1 MLQDEELSA
10 RKGWK
15 CFPKS
20 EFEGYAWWQKNVQV
34 NIFTL
39 EILILV
45 REKKKKKKI
54 DKVLFLVFILA
65 TELPNHYR
73 AYYSVVIPN
82 KSL

>member
-1 MLQDEELSA
+1 MLEDEELSA

-20 EFEGYAWWQKNVQV
+20 EFDGYAGWQKNVQV

-45 REKKKKKKI
+45 RGEKKKKKRLTKSCFWY
-54 DKVLFLVFILA
+54 LFWQQNYPTIIEH
-65 TELPNHYR
+65 TTQ
-73 AYYSVVIPN
+73 
-82 KSL
+82 

>member
-1 MLQDEELSA
+1 MLEDEELSA

-20 EFEGYAWWQKNVQV
+20 EFDGYAGWQKNVQV

-45 REKKKKKKI
+45 RGEKKKKK
-54 DKVLFLVFILA
+54 D
-65 TELPNHYR
+65 
-73 AYYSVVIPN
+73 
-82 KSL
+82 